1 MWPAEY
7 LPVQLSPFPPCT
19 EQELALLLLH
29 EMVEVSPTWTSEG
42 DALRVA
48 ESAGAMT
55 QEPEAQPRLQVCMV
69 DPVQLLTRLLP
80 WQTGGV
86 PHCPWRTHCVPLLDV
101 AARAGGEPHPW
112 HRSRPAP
119 CM

>member
-1 MWPAEY
+1 MCGRRNTS
-7 LPVQLSPFPPCT
+7 PVQLSPFPPCT

-86 PHCPWRTHCVPLLDV
+86 PHCPWRTHCVPC
-101 AARAGGEPHPW
+101 W
-112 HRSRPAP
+112 T
-119 CM
+119 